1 VAVGT
6 LHPLA
11 ARICCLTWGDRTAF
25 IVVLEVLGVSET
37 LAASITSQLQSIR
50 PGAAAVVAAT
60 HTHAAPVGFADEP
73 EEESAREFRR
83 VTVEAVTRAARE
95 ASEGATEVL
104 PVPSRVPTRS
114 LAAHRHDPA
123 WPIDASVRAL
133 SFVTPGDSELVGAIA
148 TFACHPTVLPAS
160 NRAYSGDLHGVACV
174 QTEDGLG
181 VPCLLLNGAEGDVST
196 RFTRRGQEPDE
207 LSRLG
212 GILSMAVSSAV
223 RHGQDLH
230 ARTGISGIRAGLY
243 VAERS
248 VRLPLRP
255 VPSVG
260 EADTALDDARAELAE
275 LPGSAPAGE
284 RRRAETRVEG
294 AAIQAEKARRDRPSS
309 EPVKARILGLGIGGA
324 QVVTVPGELFNTALP
339 SMGLDRQDSVMLVGL
354 ANGDLGYFP
363 WEGADG
369 ATSYEALR
377 SRFGPVATW
386 QIVGGV
392 SDIVSELRSRSERGI
407 GRADTG

>member
-1 VAVGT
+1 
-6 LHPLA
+6 
-11 ARICCLTWGDRTAF
+11 
-25 IVVLEVLGVSET
+25 
-37 LAASITSQLQSIR
+37 
-50 PGAAAVVAAT
+50 
-60 HTHAAPVGFADEP
+60 
-73 EEESAREFRR
+73 
-83 VTVEAVTRAARE
+83 
-95 ASEGATEVL
+95 
-104 PVPSRVPTRS
+104 
-114 LAAHRHDPA
+114 
-123 WPIDASVRAL
+123 
-133 SFVTPGDSELVGAIA
+133 
-148 TFACHPTVLPAS
+148 
-160 NRAYSGDLHGVACV
+160 
-174 QTEDGLG
+174 
-181 VPCLLLNGAEGDVST
+181 
-196 RFTRRGQEPDE
+196 
-207 LSRLG
+207 
-212 GILSMAVSSAV
+212 
-223 RHGQDLH
+223 
-230 ARTGISGIRAGLY
+230 
-243 VAERS
+243 
-248 VRLPLRP
+248 

-275 LPGSAPAGE
+275 LPGSAAAGE